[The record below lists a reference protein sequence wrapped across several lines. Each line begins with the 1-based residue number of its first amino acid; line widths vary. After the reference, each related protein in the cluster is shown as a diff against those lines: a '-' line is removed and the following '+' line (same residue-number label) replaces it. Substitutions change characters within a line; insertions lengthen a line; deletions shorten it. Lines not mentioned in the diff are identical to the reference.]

1 MEEEEDEN
9 EGVTCIGDVVG
20 KDGGA
25 YVGNGGHRIMTVLFM
40 SVMWAAMMMMM
51 VLVYGGEYC

>member
-9 EGVTCIGDVVG
+9 EGVTCIDDVVG

-25 YVGNGGHRIMTVLFM
+25 YVGNGGHRIMTVLFI
-40 SVMWAAMMMMM
+40 SVMRAAMMMMSTS
-51 VLVYGGEYC
+51 LRGEYC